1 MRTSRSYLLSVSTQK
16 YVLVEHE
23 NQRRLVTL
31 DKIWKLWAFLQRNV
45 KPPLHIAGYSIL
57 RGMLVVGWACVDG
70 RVKSCIS
77 DFTACGRRAFF
88 SFPCAKTHVFK
99 VLRNGL
105 LRYIPY
111 TCPIQVLDSPDLCF
125 RMQQLQGTVHVNDD
139 SPVRLAPQPRVLSSF
154 VSWIQVEH

>member
-1 MRTSRSYLLSVSTQK
+1 M
-16 YVLVEHE
+16 
-23 NQRRLVTL
+23 
-31 DKIWKLWAFLQRNV
+31 

-77 DFTACGRRAFF
+77 DLDACGRRAFF

-125 RMQQLQGTVHVNDD
+125 RMQQLQGTIHVNDD

-154 VSWIQVEH
+154 VSWIQVEHQKIFEQVSSHVVSRSVKCCWDFHMSGYQYSMDMVTSM